1 MNLRT
6 IACTVSLL
14 CACEANEVV
23 LDAVPDS
30 LPDTEAGGIA
40 ADIISV
46 LDSSLAPDAGM
57 DTHAGQHK
65 DTVDRI
71 PVDDS
76 SSFEPSDTSQID
88 ADLGD
93 TYDGPPI
100 VGLAEAKALYGTYCS
115 LCHGPNGEGYL
126 ADGANQL
133 NNQSWLATVS
143 DEHIQAAIA
152 IGRPSTTMS
161 SWSKTYAGPLTG
173 VETQA
178 LVKLIRGWQTE
189 PYIELPNE
197 PIIGSASR
205 GAGVW
210 EFHCA
215 SCHGTDGS
223 GGPFSALG
231 NAVLLSTASDAFLRY
246 AIAKGRP
253 GTPMPG
259 YDNILTSQ
267 AIDDLVVLMRSWSAD
282 IQPPPTELPN
292 DDAPAVLNPSA
303 ENAALGDDFYS
314 PLDTIFA
321 EYSAGKRL
329 TIIDARPPG
338 DYIEEHISGAI
349 SVPFYA
355 VEDHLD
361 RLDKAVPIV
370 AYCACPHAESGTAA
384 SALQSQGFTLVHV
397 LDEGFFAWRDTGLP
411 TATGPNP

>member
-1 MNLRT
+1 MKYSLYRVLGLATPAIGLRAPMMAVRHESPYDCMHGT
-6 IACTVSLL
+6 LL

-57 DTHAGQHK
+57 DTHAGQHN
-65 DTVDRI
+65 DTVGRI

-189 PYIELPNE
+189 PYIELQTSQSLVQHRE
-197 PIIGSASR
+197 ELAFGS
-205 GAGVW
+205 
-210 EFHCA
+210 
-215 SCHGTDGS
+215 
-223 GGPFSALG
+223 
-231 NAVLLSTASDAFLRY
+231 STARAVTEPMAVVAPSPPSVTQSYFLPRL
-246 AIAKGRP
+246 
-253 GTPMPG
+253 MP
-259 YDNILTSQ
+259 
-267 AIDDLVVLMRSWSAD
+267 
-282 IQPPPTELPN
+282 
-292 DDAPAVLNPSA
+292 
-303 ENAALGDDFYS
+303 
-314 PLDTIFA
+314 
-321 EYSAGKRL
+321 
-329 TIIDARPPG
+329 
-338 DYIEEHISGAI
+338 
-349 SVPFYA
+349 
-355 VEDHLD
+355 
-361 RLDKAVPIV
+361 
-370 AYCACPHAESGTAA
+370 
-384 SALQSQGFTLVHV
+384 
-397 LDEGFFAWRDTGLP
+397 FFAMQLRRADRVHPCLATTTYLP
-411 TATGPNP
+411 PRRLMTSSY